1 MTHAASSSL
10 GGALSVRPRTT
21 SPGARP
27 DVTMTPLVQPERAR
41 SAPALDPA
49 GGPSR
54 HREHNSLAIVPRVQA
69 PSRWFAP
76 TLLLFVDIVALL
88 VAVAVAGASPLAL
101 AYAVVAL
108 VTLAACYAYRVRI
121 ALRALDQTPWLAS
134 RLAIALALLAPVALL
149 TGGAGSLLLVALAS
163 VALIV
168 PGRVI
173 SAAILR
179 RLRRRGLQLE
189 PTVILGAGEI
199 GAELARV
206 LREHR
211 EYGVEPVGF
220 LDSVP
225 GKNLPVP
232 VLGDVGEL
240 DRILE
245 DYDVRRV
252 IVAFGPARESDLV
265 GVLRT
270 AVQHHVEVHIV
281 PRFFDCGVAPEGP
294 DIDDVRG
301 IPLYRVRRAALRA
314 PVWMFKRV
322 IDVTVAGTILVL
334 SSPILALVALGVK
347 LSSPGPIL
355 FRQRRVGQ
363 DGREIDV
370 LKFRTLRVNQDSDTQ
385 WSVTG
390 DERLTPIGRFLRR
403 SSLDELPQLWGV
415 LRGDMSLVGP
425 RPERPFFVRQF
436 SADVYGYKD
445 RHRLPVGLTGWAQ
458 VHGLR
463 GDTSIE
469 ERARFDNHYIEHWS
483 LWRDVVVLAR
493 TIAEVL
499 RGARTPPR

>member
-1 MTHAASSSL
+1 
-10 GGALSVRPRTT
+10 
-21 SPGARP
+21 
-27 DVTMTPLVQPERAR
+27 
-41 SAPALDPA
+41 
-49 GGPSR
+49 
-54 HREHNSLAIVPRVQA
+54 
-69 PSRWFAP
+69 
-76 TLLLFVDIVALL
+76 VALL
-88 VAVAVAGASPLAL
+88 
-101 AYAVVAL
+101 
-108 VTLAACYAYRVRI
+108 TLAASYAYRVRI
-121 ALRALDQTPWLAS
+121 ALRALDQIPWLAG
-134 RLAIALALLAPVALL
+134 RLAFALALLAPVVLL
-149 TGGAGSLLLVALAS
+149 TGGAGLLLRTALVS

-173 SAAILR
+173 SAATLR
-179 RLRRRGLQLE
+179 RLRRRGLLLE
-189 PTVILGAGEI
+189 PAVILGAGEI

-220 LDSVP
+220 VDSVP
-225 GKNLPVP
+225 GGKDPPVP

-245 DYDVRRV
+245 EYDVRRV

-281 PRFFDCGVAPEGP
+281 PRFFDCGVAPDGP

-314 PVWMFKRV
+314 PAWILKRV
-322 IDVTVAGTILVL
+322 LDVALAGAVLVL
-334 SSPILALVALGVK
+334 AAPILALVSLAVK

-370 LKFRTLRVNQDSDTQ
+370 LKFRTLRVNDDSDTQ
-385 WSVTG
+385 WSVSG

-403 SSLDELPQLWGV
+403 TSLDELPQLWGV
-415 LRGDMSLVGP
+415 VRGDMSLVGP
-425 RPERPFFVRQF
+425 RPERPFFVRRF
-436 SADVYGYKD
+436 SADVDGYKD

-469 ERARFDNHYIEHWS
+469 ERARFDNRYIEHWS
-483 LWRDVVVLAR
+483 LWRDFVVLAR
-493 TIAEVL
+493 TAIEVV
-499 RGARTPPR
+499 RGARTPKR

>member
-1 MTHAASSSL
+1 
-10 GGALSVRPRTT
+10 
-21 SPGARP
+21 
-27 DVTMTPLVQPERAR
+27 MTPLVQPERAR
-41 SAPALDPA
+41 SAPAPGPA
-49 GGPSR
+49 GVPLR
-54 HREHNSLAIVPRVQA
+54 HREQNSLAVAPRVEA
-69 PSRWFAP
+69 PSRWIAP
-76 TLLLFVDIVALL
+76 VLLLFVDIVALV
-88 VAVAVAGASPLAL
+88 VAVAIVGASPLAL

-108 VTLAACYAYRVRI
+108 VTLAASYAYRVRI
-121 ALRALDQTPWLAS
+121 ALRALDQIPWLAG
-134 RLAIALALLAPVALL
+134 RLAFALALIAPVAVL
-149 TGGAGSLLLVALAS
+149 TGGAGSLLRTALVS
-163 VALIV
+163 VALLV

-179 RLRRRGLQLE
+179 RLRRRGLLLE

-220 LDSVP
+220 LDAVP
-225 GKNLPVP
+225 GKDLPVP

-240 DRILE
+240 DQILE
-245 DYDVRRV
+245 EYHVRRV

-322 IDVTVAGTILVL
+322 IDVTVAGTILTL

-370 LKFRTLRVNQDSDTQ
+370 PKFRTLRVNHDSDTQ

-403 SSLDELPQLWGV
+403 TSLDELPQLWAV

-493 TIAEVL
+493 TIAEVV

>member
-1 MTHAASSSL
+1 
-10 GGALSVRPRTT
+10 
-21 SPGARP
+21 
-27 DVTMTPLVQPERAR
+27 MTPLVQPERAR
-41 SAPALDPA
+41 SAPALGPT
-49 GGPSR
+49 GVPSR
-54 HREHNSLAIVPRVQA
+54 HREHNSLAVVPRVDA
-69 PSRWFAP
+69 PSRWIAP
-76 TLLLFVDIVALL
+76 ALLLFVDIVALL
-88 VAVAVAGASPLAL
+88 VAVAIAGASPLAL

-108 VTLAACYAYRVRI
+108 VTLAASYAYRVRI
-121 ALRALDQTPWLAS
+121 ALRALDQTPWLAG
-134 RLAIALALLAPVALL
+134 RLAFALALLAPVALL
-149 TGGAGSLLLVALAS
+149 TGGAGSLLRTALVS

-179 RLRRRGLQLE
+179 RLRRRGVLLE

-199 GAELARV
+199 GAGLARV

-225 GKNLPVP
+225 GKNPPVP

-245 DYDVRRV
+245 EYDVRRV

-322 IDVTVAGTILVL
+322 IDVAVAGTILVL

-370 LKFRTLRVNQDSDTQ
+370 LKFRTLRVNHDSDTQ

-403 SSLDELPQLWGV
+403 TSLDELPQLWAV

-483 LWRDVVVLAR
+483 LWRDIVVLAR